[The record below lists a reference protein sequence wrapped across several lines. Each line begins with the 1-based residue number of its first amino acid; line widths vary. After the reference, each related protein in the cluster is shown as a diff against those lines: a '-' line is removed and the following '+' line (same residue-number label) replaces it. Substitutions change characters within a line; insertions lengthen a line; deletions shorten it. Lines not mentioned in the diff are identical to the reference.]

1 MDVNQSLALL
11 AGLSPAQFMRRHWQ
25 KKPLLVR
32 QALPGFQPL
41 LSRAALFKLAAS
53 EQVESRLIVQQAK
66 GWRMKRGPLAP
77 RSLPPLSQKAWTLLV
92 QGVDLH
98 DAGAYELLQQFRF
111 VPDARLDDLM
121 VSFATAGGGV
131 GPHFDSYDVF
141 LLQASGR
148 RRWKIGRQK
157 DLSLQEGVPLKILR
171 NFEPEQEF
179 VLEAGDMLYL
189 PPRYAHDGIAE
200 AADSGDGKAGDCM
213 TYSIGFR
220 SPGRGELAAEL
231 LQRLAEFN
239 EDDDDADAPAGRAPK
254 APDMYRDPG
263 QDATATPAALP
274 AALAAF
280 ASQAVQDALKDP
292 LALAC
297 VLGEYMT
304 EPKPSVWFD
313 EAADEWDADAAKA
326 GRAAVRLDAR
336 TRMMYDADHVFIN
349 GESYRAKGA
358 DANLMRRLADG
369 RGLAPQDLRKAGASA
384 LALLGDWHDAGWL
397 RQEPPADF

>member
-66 GWRMKRGPLAP
+66 GWRMKQGPLAP

-98 DAGAYELLQQFRF
+98 DTGAHELLQQFRF

-141 LLQASGR
+141 LLQANGR

-200 AADSGDGKAGDCM
+200 AAAPGDGKAGDCM

-239 EDDDDADAPAGRAPK
+239 EDDDGADAPAGRTPK
-254 APDMYRDPG
+254 VPDMYRDPG

-274 AALAAF
+274 AAMAAF

-304 EPKPSVWFD
+304 EPKPSVWFG

-326 GRAAVRLDAR
+326 GHTAVRLDAR

-358 DANLMRRLADG
+358 DARLMRRLADG
-369 RGLAPQDLRKAGASA
+369 RGLAPHELRKAGASA

-397 RQEPPADF
+397 RQEPSADF

>member
-41 LSRAALFKLAAS
+41 LSRAALFKLAAK

-66 GWRMKRGPLAP
+66 GWRMKQGPFAP
-77 RSLPPLSQKAWTLLV
+77 RGLPPLSQKAWTLLV

-98 DAGAYELLQQFRF
+98 DAGAHELLQKFRF

-121 VSFATAGGGV
+121 ISFATEGGGV

-157 DLSLQEGVPLKILR
+157 DLTLQEGVPLKILQ
-171 NFEPEQEF
+171 NFEPDQEF

-200 AADSGDGKAGDCM
+200 ASGSGEGCM

-231 LQRLAEFN
+231 LQRLAEFS
-239 EDDDDADAPAGRAPK
+239 EDDAAGDAPAGRRASK
-254 APDMYRDPG
+254 AADIYKDPG

-274 AALAAF
+274 AELAAF
-280 ASQAVQDALKDP
+280 ASQAVLDALKDP

-313 EAADEWDADAAKA
+313 EATDEWDADAARA
-326 GRAAVRLDAR
+326 GHAAIRLDAR
-336 TRMMYDADHVFIN
+336 TRMMYDANHVFIN

-358 DANLMRRLADG
+358 DATLMRRLADG
-369 RGLAPQDLRKAGASA
+369 RGLAPHELRKAGASA
-384 LALLGDWHDAGWL
+384 MALLADWHDAGWL
-397 RQEPPADF
+397 RLELSADP